1 MAIDPLSPIAPA
13 RIRALLLPVGRI
25 KRSSFTNFVDILRSE
40 CMVRLGDISPDP
52 RPNRNMFSPLAFPTG
67 TLLYELSTSLPPPSQ
82 LALSPFE
89 QFREPLVVIGIA
101 DAKEYHWLSS
111 APENGSNRSE
121 SDGASQDRSRDPGE
135 LKEAI
140 NDLREQF
147 PRVYLHSL
155 LVFDCS
161 YPSLH
166 PSLPED
172 AILVPPVAQLK
183 TTTMKTFMCDITA
196 ALLAEMTTLARSLQG
211 LPTIQ
216 SPVTPHGGVSDSNS
230 NWTGSD
236 SIGGQSVRRNS
247 QTPTDSRSAS
257 PATGA
262 QSSHY
267 RMSMPTQLPSTSSAA
282 TSIQDESRSS
292 SPVTMGT
299 RTPPTTFDEIPGVNS
314 SNALARTNSSVSRPN
329 AGTARDPNLDRV
341 SVHGFG
347 SGSVS
352 ERARNKGRGRVG
364 IVIGTLYMCAGRWQD
379 AIKELVESATRARTA
394 SDHLWHA
401 KGLENIMVCL
411 LLFAWSGMDFQI
423 PQICYPIPEKFP
435 IARSPQHTP
444 SNSVADVSTLPK
456 PSNNTVSLQNLNSLL
471 PDLINMILS
480 IYVRAANFPGEALP
494 PLAYSDCTIR
504 FSKLLT
510 AMNLS
515 GGALNDGALQ
525 HLVRGTPIAPKL
537 NLSIPRLEITPTR
550 SEIASMLFR
559 ALPSPTEAASMTAVD
574 RVMILA
580 GIASVLGSL
589 GLQRKKAIIMKEFIN
604 ALIPG
609 LIQARKVGAAEMGVH
624 PAAGLA
630 ALNIAS
636 GGSGGAGALN
646 LGEGEV
652 ENGVDTFLNLLG
664 RIYGIPDSRAPP
676 SNTNGHLGGAK
687 TNGLVN
693 PAPPENN
700 VDSFAG
706 IFLEEILK
714 QSSLRSF
721 GSLNLKLDLLRTCI
735 SFCEALPDF
744 QGFLHF
750 TAALLRIAGPGTAPS
765 PNSTEVYVSLAREE
779 QIRLATNISR
789 TVSAANKLGLRNIET
804 EYWDDFLVRGLYV
817 IDAARPRLLTRHRQS
832 DLTSTSSTTKGP
844 FIHNPFLKQPDSD
857 SDEKVI
863 VANEDY
869 EFVVALQ
876 NPYDFEV
883 EIELL
888 KLAGEGVEFSSVQRS
903 LLLGPYRTQKFSLTG
918 IARTAGNLCITGCVV
933 KIKGCRE
940 RTFPIFVD
948 PWSPEPEMKMKRI
961 GLQASLGLPSSRPVS
976 GVSTLSQAKET
987 MHSPY
992 PISTSLTM
1000 TVIPEQP
1007 LVIVSSVSLPQSAL
1021 MILEGEKRRFS
1032 ITLENTSHTTSVDFL
1047 HVSFQD
1053 SATAA
1058 IQAAM
1063 TNKDLPPA
1071 ELHELEIQ
1079 LAYYPTFQWCKP
1091 GGGQTIEIKPGEKAS
1106 FEIEVVGRLRLT
1118 DGIVQFDYASLGKP
1132 RNEIEDRFFTRQLS
1146 VPISVTVNSSIQ
1158 FHRIDVAPFSHDF
1171 AWLNQQRHSSE
1182 TVSNSNTPI
1191 STRSRS
1197 NSAERGDNRFK
1208 ALLNRVGLRGG
1219 GAEHCM
1225 LLLDLRN
1232 AWPNPLSISIQ
1243 VRESSV
1249 SDETPEDKWRRA
1261 YTVHEVIQPG
1271 HVNRIVVLL
1280 PKMYLKDPY
1289 AAVPSLNPA
1298 NQRQFVVSASQ
1309 ISPEAERASR
1319 EAFWYREE
1327 LLKQIRGS
1335 WKEEGNGRQGEIEL
1349 RSVRLSSRM
1358 VEAMK
1363 LDDVTIEMSI
1373 FPDYEELAESVHQI
1387 GRSKFEVPVD
1397 EFLTL
1402 KTKIYN
1408 RSQSFIDPLLRL
1420 QPSLS
1425 NLPHNTA
1432 LDLDKRLSW
1441 TGVLQRKLPLLA
1453 PGQIVQ
1459 SELGIVA
1466 LCSGTFE
1473 VGATLEEVQLWNKE
1487 EEGQEGSRPQSDIN
1501 ILQGH
1506 LLGKV
1511 GLRIWHAKES
1521 CWIIAKRR
1529 SMD

>member
-1 MAIDPLSPIAPA
+1 
-13 RIRALLLPVGRI
+13 
-25 KRSSFTNFVDILRSE
+25 
-40 CMVRLGDISPDP
+40 
-52 RPNRNMFSPLAFPTG
+52 MFSPLAFPDG

-101 DAKEYHWLSS
+101 DAKEYDWLPGAS
-111 APENGSNRSE
+111 ENGGNYSKG
-121 SDGASQDRSRDPGE
+121 DGGASQDPSLDPSE

-161 YPSLH
+161 CLSLH
-166 PSLPED
+166 PSLPEET
-172 AILVPPVAQLK
+172 ILVPPVAQLK
-183 TTTMKTFMCDITA
+183 TTTMKTYMCDLTA
-196 ALLAEMTTLARSLQG
+196 ILLAEMTTLARSLQG

-216 SPVTPHGGVSDSNS
+216 SPTTPHGGISDSGS
-230 NWTGSD
+230 NWTTSN
-236 SIGGQSVRRNS
+236 SIGGQAVRRNS
-247 QTPTDSRSAS
+247 QTPGDSRSAS

-267 RMSMPTQLPSTSSAA
+267 RMSMPAQLPSTSSTA
-282 TSIQDESRSS
+282 TSIQDESRSA
-292 SPVTMGT
+292 SPATTGT
-299 RTPPTTFDEIPGVNS
+299 RTPPATTFDEIPGVNP
-314 SNALARTNSSVSRPN
+314 SNALARTNSSASRSN
-329 AGTARDPNLDRV
+329 TSIARDPNLDRV

-347 SGSVS
+347 SGGVS

-379 AIKELVESATRARTA
+379 AIRELVESAMRARTA

-435 IARSPQHTP
+435 IPKSPQHTP

-456 PSNNTVSLQNLNSLL
+456 PSSNIISLQNLNSLL

-480 IYVRAANFPGEALP
+480 IYVRAANFPGEGSP
-494 PLAYSDCTIR
+494 PLAYSECIIR
-504 FSKLLT
+504 FSKLLA

-515 GGALNDGALQ
+515 GGALNDAALQ
-525 HLVRGTPIAPKL
+525 YLVRGTPIMPKP
-537 NLSIPRLEITPTR
+537 NLSIPRLTISPTR
-550 SEIASMLFR
+550 NEIASILFR

-589 GLQRKKAIIMKEFIN
+589 GLQRKKAIIMKESIN

-609 LIQARKVGAAEMGVH
+609 LVQARKVGAAEMGVH

-630 ALNIAS
+630 ALNIVS
-636 GGSGGAGALN
+636 GGSSGAGALN
-646 LGEGEV
+646 LGDGEV
-652 ENGVDTFLNLLG
+652 ENGIDTFLNLLS
-664 RIYGIPDSRAPP
+664 RVYGIPDSWSKS
-676 SNTNGHLGGAK
+676 SNINSHFNGAK
-687 TNGLVN
+687 TNGVVN
-693 PAPPENN
+693 PTPPESNI
-700 VDSFAG
+700 DRLDG
-706 IFLEEILK
+706 IFLEGILK

-744 QGFLHF
+744 QGLLHF
-750 TAALLRIAGPGTAPS
+750 TATLLRIAGPGTAPGS
-765 PNSTEVYVSLAREE
+765 NSTEVFVSLAREE

-789 TVSAANKLGLRNIET
+789 TVGTANKLGLQNFET
-804 EYWDDFLVRGLYV
+804 EYWDDFLIRGLYA
-817 IDAARPRLLTRHRQS
+817 IDAARPRLLTRHHQS
-832 DLTSTSSTTKGP
+832 DLTSTSSTKEGP
-844 FIHNPFLKQPDSD
+844 FIHNPFLKQPDTD
-857 SDEKVI
+857 IAEKVI
-863 VANEDY
+863 VANEEY
-869 EFVVALQ
+869 GFVVALQ

-888 KLAGEGVEFSSVQRS
+888 KLAGEGVEFNSLQRS
-903 LLLGPYRTQKFSLTG
+903 LLLGPYRTQKFSLAGT
-918 IARTAGNLCITGCVV
+918 ARTPGILRITGCVV

-940 RTFPIFVD
+940 RTFPIFAD
-948 PWSPEPEMKMKRI
+948 PWSPEPGMRMKRI

-976 GVSTLSQAKET
+976 GISTSSQAKET
-987 MHSPY
+987 MYSQH
-992 PISTSLTM
+992 PIPTMLTM

-1021 MILEGEKRRFS
+1021 MILEGEKKRFS

-1053 SATAA
+1053 SATTA

-1079 LAYYPTFQWCKP
+1079 LAHYPTFQWRKS
-1091 GGGQTIEIKPGEKAS
+1091 GGGRTIEIKPGEKAS

-1118 DGIVQFDYASLGKP
+1118 DGIIQFDYASLGKP
-1132 RNEIEDRFFTRQLS
+1132 RNETEDRFFTRQLS
-1146 VPISVTVNSSIQ
+1146 VPISVTVNASIQ
-1158 FHRIDVAPFSHDF
+1158 LHRIDVAPFSHDF

-1182 TVSNSNTPI
+1182 ATSNPNTPV

-1219 GAEHCM
+1219 GSEHCM

-1243 VRESSV
+1243 VRETSV
-1249 SDETPEDKWRRA
+1249 RDETPEDKWRRA

-1289 AAVPSLNPA
+1289 VAVPSLNPA

-1309 ISPEAERASR
+1309 ISPEAERAGR
-1319 EAFWYREE
+1319 EVFWYREE
-1327 LLKQIRGS
+1327 LLEQIHGS
-1335 WKEEGNGRQGEIEL
+1335 WKEEGNGRQGDIEL
-1349 RSVRLSSRM
+1349 RGVRLSSRM

-1363 LDDVTIEMSI
+1363 LDEVTIEMSI
-1373 FPDYEELAESVHQI
+1373 LPDYEESGESVRQI
-1387 GRSKFEVPVD
+1387 GRSKFEVSVD
-1397 EFLTL
+1397 EFLTM
-1402 KTKIYN
+1402 KTKVHN
-1408 RSQSFIDPLLRL
+1408 RSESFIDPLLRL

-1453 PGQIVQ
+1453 PGQTVE

-1466 LCSGTFE
+1466 LCSGIFE
-1473 VGATLEEVQLWNKE
+1473 VGATLEEIRLWNKE
-1487 EEGQEGSRPQSDIN
+1487 KEGQDGSRARSDTN
-1501 ILQGH
+1501 FLQGH
-1506 LLGKV
+1506 LLGNV
-1511 GLRIWHAKES
+1511 GLRTWHAKES
-1521 CWIIAKRR
+1521 CWIVAKRR
-1529 SMD
+1529 GVD